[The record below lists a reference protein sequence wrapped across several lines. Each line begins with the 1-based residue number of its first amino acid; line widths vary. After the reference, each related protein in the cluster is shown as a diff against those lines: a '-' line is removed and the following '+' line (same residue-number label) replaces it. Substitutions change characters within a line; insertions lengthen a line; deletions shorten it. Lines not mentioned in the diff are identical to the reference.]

1 MSVDV
6 ERLNVALGDRYTLD
20 RELGRGGMAT
30 AAPVELAPCDANGAD
45 AAGVVTRRTWP
56 ARS

>member
-30 AAPVELAPCDANGAD
+30 AARVSSLRCK
-45 AAGVVTRRTWP
+45 W
-56 ARS
+56 S